1 MDNTM
6 QSTVSCVNHILT
18 QMKLLLL
25 LIMNSWS
32 VTGPHSRS
40 AKWCHLSFYF
50 FIFRLHMSE
59 LGAFVLIMLPL
70 NLICVRRRPG
80 MAGIRPKVVT
90 YKWLCVVP
98 VAGNGTVTGSSANS
112 AGCWA
117 KTLNWCRTQC
127 YAFAALCTSGKQPP
141 TVQSS
146 SLPTFKLHPHRYVS
160 SLCIALPIWR

>member
-1 MDNTM
+1 MYCEMDNTM

-50 FIFRLHMSE
+50 FIFRLHTSE

-90 YKWLCVVP
+90 YK
-98 VAGNGTVTGSSANS
+98 
-112 AGCWA
+112 
-117 KTLNWCRTQC
+117 
-127 YAFAALCTSGKQPP
+127 
-141 TVQSS
+141 
-146 SLPTFKLHPHRYVS
+146 
-160 SLCIALPIWR
+160 